1 MRPLSVAFII
11 GLFAGSVVAPELS
24 LTSLYILLIALF
36 LAGIFLQREG
46 LRTLVFLFAFFV
58 VGVIRMAIADVPLHL
73 DDLVVS
79 FEPLRRELSDGFV
92 CFRISGDEN
101 AVVNAMVLGDK
112 TGISHQLRTVYSQTG
127 ASHVLALSGMHLAI
141 IYFILSWLVM
151 RTMLWVYTIP
161 ELLWEKLPVER
172 NVKLRKAVRLLLRL
186 LPSEQIF
193 RNIISL
199 IILLAIWLYVIL
211 VGMSSSVVRSAVMLS
226 VYGISRML
234 FRKTDTITVL
244 AITAFLTLMISPL
257 SIFDIGFQMSYL
269 AVLGIGVY
277 MPILMSLIYKEDC
290 NWTEKSS
297 RFTLRNCWRWIYS
310 SLALS
315 FSAQIMVLP
324 LVVFYFH
331 TLSCYGLVTS
341 LVVSVTAML
350 IVGLSL
356 AFLASLFLPFMPLS
370 EALAYML
377 SAVTHFQNVFLEH
390 ITALPFSVFTDIEIN
405 IWQLLIIYV
414 IIFCVS
420 SIAFILL
427 RTSFPSRY

>member
-73 DDLVVS
+73 DGLVVS

-92 CFRISGDEN
+92 CFGISGDEN

-141 IYFILSWLVM
+141 IYFMLSWLVM
-151 RTMLWVYTIP
+151 RTMLWVYAIP

-199 IILLAIWLYVIL
+199 IILLAVWLYVIL
-211 VGMSSSVVRSAVMLS
+211 FGMSSSVVRSVVMLS

-244 AITAFLTLMISPL
+244 AITAFLTLMIS
-257 SIFDIGFQMSYL
+257 Q
-269 AVLGIGVY
+269 
-277 MPILMSLIYKEDC
+277 
-290 NWTEKSS
+290 
-297 RFTLRNCWRWIYS
+297 
-310 SLALS
+310 
-315 FSAQIMVLP
+315 
-324 LVVFYFH
+324 
-331 TLSCYGLVTS
+331 
-341 LVVSVTAML
+341 
-350 IVGLSL
+350 
-356 AFLASLFLPFMPLS
+356 
-370 EALAYML
+370 
-377 SAVTHFQNVFLEH
+377 
-390 ITALPFSVFTDIEIN
+390 
-405 IWQLLIIYV
+405 
-414 IIFCVS
+414 
-420 SIAFILL
+420 
-427 RTSFPSRY
+427 

>member
-1 MRPLSVAFII
+1 MPSLSVAFII
-11 GLFAGSVVAPELS
+11 GVFAGSVVAPELS

-46 LRTLVFLFAFFV
+46 FRTLVFLFAFFV

-92 CFRISGDEN
+92 CFGISGDDN

-141 IYFILSWLVM
+141 IYFMLSWLVM
-151 RTMLWVYTIP
+151 RTMLWVYAIP

-186 LPSEQIF
+186 LPSEQVF

-211 VGMSSSVVRSAVMLS
+211 VGMSSSVVRSVVMLS

-356 AFLASLFLPFMPLS
+356 AFLASLFLPFMLLS

-420 SIAFILL
+420 RIAFILL

>member
-73 DDLVVS
+73 DGLVVS
-79 FEPLRRELSDGFV
+79 FEPLRRGLSDGFV
-92 CFRISGDEN
+92 CFGISGDEN

-151 RTMLWVYTIP
+151 RTMLWVYAIP

-186 LPSEQIF
+186 LPSEQVF

-211 VGMSSSVVRSAVMLS
+211 VGMSPSVVRSAVMLS
-226 VYGISRML
+226 VYGVSRML

-356 AFLASLFLPFMPLS
+356 AFLASLFLPFMLLS

-420 SIAFILL
+420 RIAFILL
-427 RTSFPSRY
+427 RTSFPSQY

>member
-1 MRPLSVAFII
+1 MPSLSVAFII
-11 GLFAGSVVAPELS
+11 GLFAGSVVASELS

-73 DDLVVS
+73 DGLVVS

-92 CFRISGDEN
+92 CFGISGDEN

-141 IYFILSWLVM
+141 IYFMLSWLVM
-151 RTMLWVYTIP
+151 RTMLWVYAIP

-199 IILLAIWLYVIL
+199 IILLAVWLYVIL
-211 VGMSSSVVRSAVMLS
+211 VGMSSSVVRSVVMLS
-226 VYGISRML
+226 VYGVSRML

-244 AITAFLTLMISPL
+244 AITASLTLMISPL

-290 NWTEKSS
+290 DWTEKSS

-356 AFLASLFLPFMPLS
+356 AFLASLFLPFMLLS

-420 SIAFILL
+420 RIAFILL

>member
-46 LRTLVFLFAFFV
+46 LRTLVFFFAFFV
-58 VGVIRMAIADVPLHL
+58 VGVVRMAIADVPLQL
-73 DDLVVS
+73 DGLVAS
-79 FEPLRRELSDGFV
+79 FEPLRRELSEGFMR
-92 CFRISGDEN
+92 FGISGDEN
-101 AVVNAMVLGDK
+101 AVVNAMILGDK
-112 TGISHQLRTVYSQTG
+112 TGISHHLRTVYSQTG
-127 ASHVLALSGMHLAI
+127 AAHVLALSGMHLAI
-141 IYFILSWLVM
+141 IYFMLSWLVM
-151 RTMLWVYTIP
+151 RTMLWVYAIP

-172 NVKLRKAVRLLLRL
+172 NANLRKAIRLLLRF

-211 VGMSSSVVRSAVMLS
+211 VGMSPSVVRSAVMLS
-226 VYGISRML
+226 VYGVSRML

-277 MPILMSLIYKEDC
+277 MPRLMSLLYKEDYK
-290 NWTEKSS
+290 WTEKSS
-297 RFTLRNCWRWIYS
+297 RFSIRNCLLWIYS
-310 SLALS
+310 SLVLS

-331 TLSCYGLVTS
+331 TLPCYGLLTS

-356 AFLASLFLPFMPLS
+356 VFLISLFMPFMLLN

-390 ITALPFSVFTDIEIN
+390 ITALPFSVIADIEIN

-420 SIAFILL
+420 RIAFILL
-427 RTSFPSRY
+427 RTSCHSGY

>member
-73 DDLVVS
+73 DGLVVS
-79 FEPLRRELSDGFV
+79 FEPLRRGLSDGFV
-92 CFRISGDEN
+92 CFGISGDEN

-151 RTMLWVYTIP
+151 RTMLWVYAIP

-172 NVKLRKAVRLLLRL
+172 NVKLRKAIRLLLRF

-211 VGMSSSVVRSAVMLS
+211 VGMSPSVVRSAVMLS
-226 VYGISRML
+226 VYGVSRML

-356 AFLASLFLPFMPLS
+356 AFLASLFLPFMLLS

-420 SIAFILL
+420 RIAFILL
-427 RTSFPSRY
+427 RTSFPSQY

>member
-73 DDLVVS
+73 DGLVS

-92 CFRISGDEN
+92 CFGISGDEN

-151 RTMLWVYTIP
+151 RTMLWVYAIP

-199 IILLAIWLYVIL
+199 IILLAVWLYVIL
-211 VGMSSSVVRSAVMLS
+211 VGMSSSVVRSVVMLS

-297 RFTLRNCWRWIYS
+297 RFTLCNCWRWIYS

-331 TLSCYGLVTS
+331 TLPCYGLVTS

-356 AFLASLFLPFMPLS
+356 AFLASLFLPFMLLS

-420 SIAFILL
+420 RIAFILL
-427 RTSFPSRY
+427 RTSFPSQY

>member
-73 DDLVVS
+73 DGLVVS

-92 CFRISGDEN
+92 CFGISGDEN

-151 RTMLWVYTIP
+151 RTMLWVYAIP

-186 LPSEQIF
+186 LPSEQVF

-211 VGMSSSVVRSAVMLS
+211 VGMSPSVVRSAVMLS
-226 VYGISRML
+226 VYGVSRML
-234 FRKTDTITVL
+234 FRRQQIITVL
-244 AITAFLTLMISPL
+244 ATTAFVTLMISPL
-257 SIFDIGFQMSYL
+257 SLFDVGFQMSYL

-277 MPILMSLIYKEDC
+277 MPRLMQFVYKQDFRWSEDSQKSILRSFFVWSYGC
-290 NWTEKSS
+290 
-297 RFTLRNCWRWIYS
+297 
-310 SLALS
+310 LALS

-324 LVVFYFH
+324 LVAYYFH
-331 TLSCYGLVTS
+331 TLPCYGLVSS

-350 IVGLSL
+350 IVGFSF
-356 AFLASLFLPFMPLS
+356 AFLISLFLPFMILS
-370 EALAYML
+370 EGLAYML
-377 SAVTHFQNVFLEH
+377 NAVTHFQNVFLER
-390 ITALPFSVFTDIEIN
+390 ITALPFAVADVNIN
-405 IWQLLIIYV
+405 IWQLLIVYV

-420 SIAFILL
+420 RIAFILM
-427 RTSFPSRY
+427 RIR